1 MNDVTQREKGWG
13 IYAYVTLSLNKIGI
27 LLWKRGEGVH
37 KFGVT
42 SFKTFDDIYKFS
54 FYFYFLGDEIFSINS
69 VPVQG
74 MTHQEAIGLFK
85 EVKKGPIVVT
95 IGRRASTGG
104 LSKPVSTNH
113 LASTTEIEE

>member
-1 MNDVTQREKGWG
+1 M
-13 IYAYVTLSLNKIGI
+13 I
-27 LLWKRGEGVH
+27 
-37 KFGVT
+37 
-42 SFKTFDDIYKFS
+42 FKYFEFLEYFDDAYKKYYSTIFIWCYYLVS
-54 FYFYFLGDEIFSINS
+54 KTEVTILKFIYFYFPGDEIFSINS

-95 IGRRASTGG
+95 IGRRASTGT
-104 LSKPVSTNH
+104 LTKPVSTNH